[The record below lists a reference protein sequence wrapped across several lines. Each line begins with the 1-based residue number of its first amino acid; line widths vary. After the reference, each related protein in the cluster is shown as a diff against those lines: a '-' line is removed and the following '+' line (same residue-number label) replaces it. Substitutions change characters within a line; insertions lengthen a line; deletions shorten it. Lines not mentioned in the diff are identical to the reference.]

1 MGRIRRHS
9 VNLAEHVRLD
19 GPALPFKS

>member
-1 MGRIRRHS
+1 MTRIRRHS
-9 VNLAEHVRLD
+9 VNLAEHVRLA

>member
-1 MGRIRRHS
+1 MSRIRRHS
-9 VNLAEHVRLD
+9 VNLAEHVPLD